1 MYNMFN
7 NLGIVREVISDTEL
21 KVYNGI
27 EKKEVI
33 IKASKDYVSSIKA
46 ELNDEDGE
54 TIIVEYDLES
64 KTVNENI
71 E

>member
-1 MYNMFN
+1 MFS
-7 NLGIVREVISDTEL
+7 NLGIVREVVSDTEL
-21 KVYNGI
+21 KVYNSV

-33 IKASKDYVSSIKA
+33 VKASRDYVSSIKA

-54 TIIVEYDLES
+54 MIIVEYNLES
-64 KTVNENI
+64 KVVNEDI

>member
-7 NLGIVREVISDTEL
+7 NLGIVRDVISDTEL

-54 TIIVEYDLES
+54 NIIVEYDLES